1 MTMTNKD
8 TEDDFSIWEIII
20 LNCEWLAL
28 RWGWLPPTTF
38 LGWWLCGFEDWRF
51 WGLLLIGFVNN
62 YGATRAGWCLAFAHM
77 DDDGEE
83 DEEEVF
89 YDL

>member
-1 MTMTNKD
+1 MTNKD

-28 RWGWLPPTTF
+28 RWGWLPITTF

-51 WGLLLIGFVNN
+51 WALLLVGFVNN